1 MTELRVVVPK
11 EVDKFLETT
20 VRTGMFSNKAELV
33 RSALL
38 QYLNTMGPVSQG
50 FDMDLM
56 FSPDGRIYQLEYA
69 REASIRGDPIVGIVC
84 KDEVILAATKA
95 LAPNYDVKLGGF
107 GKKVHKI
114 GDKIA
119 MGGSGLVPDMYLFI
133 DKMKAGRKKNVEDIL
148 TQIRNI
154 YREHALR
161 KDIRPLGVNLLISTN
176 IDEPRLFEFDASGA
190 FAEYNATILGGG
202 YTSSIK
208 NESEA
213 FRILKDGY
221 DTKMDVKKAKK
232 LALKVLGNPVDYD
245 MIQV

>member
-1 MTELRVVVPK
+1 MTELRVAVPK
-11 EVDKFLETT
+11 EVDKFLEAT

-33 RSALL
+33 RSALM
-38 QYLNTMGPVSQG
+38 QYLNTMAPVSQG

-69 REASIRGDPIVGIVC
+69 REASLRGNPIVGMVC
-84 KDEVILAATKA
+84 KDKVILVATKA
-95 LAPNYDVKLGGF
+95 LAPNYDEKLGGF
-107 GKKVHKI
+107 GEKLHKI
-114 GDKIA
+114 WGKIA
-119 MGGSGLVPDMYLFI
+119 IGGCGLVPDMYLFV
-133 DKMKAGRKKNVEDIL
+133 DKLRAERKKNIEDIL

-161 KDIRPLGVNLLISTN
+161 KDIRPLGVNLLISIN

-202 YTSSIK
+202 YSSSIK

-213 FRILKDGY
+213 YNILKDGY
-221 DTKMDVKKAKK
+221 DKKMDVKKATK
-232 LALKVLGNPVDYD
+232 LALKVLGNPVDYEI
-245 MIQV
+245 IQV